1 MKPRFFDLAVTL
13 MVAYS
18 ASAWGH
24 SEHAVATGF
33 GAGLAHPVSG
43 MDHVLAMIAVGLW
56 GAQLGNPAL
65 WALPVAFP
73 LMMAGGGV
81 LGLLGLPV
89 PGVEIGIAI
98 SAVFLGL
105 AVMGA
110 LRPPLWMATSLV
122 AIFAVFHGHAHGTE
136 LPVGADGLRYSLGFV
151 IATGILHACGIAIG
165 MIQRWQR
172 GRMVLRILGGL
183 VSVGG
188 WYFLLN
194 ALG

>member
-1 MKPRFFDLAVTL
+1 MD
-13 MVAYS
+13 
-18 ASAWGH
+18 GNQ
-24 SEHAVATGF
+24 
-33 GAGLAHPVSG
+33 SG
-43 MDHVLAMIAVGLW
+43 RDFRG
-56 GAQLGNPAL
+56 
-65 WALPVAFP
+65 
-73 LMMAGGGV
+73 
-81 LGLLGLPV
+81 
-89 PGVEIGIAI
+89 
-98 SAVFLGL
+98 
-105 AVMGA
+105 
-110 LRPPLWMATSLV
+110 
-122 AIFAVFHGHAHGTE
+122 FHGHAHGTE